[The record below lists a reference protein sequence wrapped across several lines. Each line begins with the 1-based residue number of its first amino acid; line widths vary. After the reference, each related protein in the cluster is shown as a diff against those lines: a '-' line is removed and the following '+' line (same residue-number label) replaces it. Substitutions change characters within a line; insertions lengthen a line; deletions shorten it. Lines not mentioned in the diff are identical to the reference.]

1 MLSLYLALVDTEPG
15 RVLFETIYYNYQQQ
29 MFHVA
34 YQILKDNGLAEDAV
48 QNALLGIAR
57 TVDKLHFEGDKEIRA
72 YVFTSVKR
80 AAFAIKRAEVR
91 HAEIFEEF
99 QLSARTFDDNAFK
112 DFANKEILS
121 KVLELIER
129 LPPLYREVLFYSSV
143 YDMNCALIGELLDRP
158 TATVRK
164 QLSRA
169 RAKLV
174 DMCVKE
180 GIEIEN

>member
-1 MLSLYLALVDTEPG
+1 MLSFYLALVDTEPG

-29 MFHVA
+29 LFHVA

-57 TVDKLHFEGDKEIRA
+57 TVDKVHFENDREIRA
-72 YVFTSVKR
+72 YVFTSAKR
-80 AAFAIKRAEVR
+80 AAFAVKRAEAK
-91 HAEIFEEF
+91 HAEAFEEF
-99 QLSARTFDDNAFK
+99 QLSARTFDNDAFG
-112 DFANKEILS
+112 DCVNKEVLS
-121 KVLELIER
+121 KVLELIEK

-143 YDMNCALIGELLDRP
+143 YDMNCALIGELLGRP

-169 RAKLV
+169 RSKLV
-174 DMCVKE
+174 DMCAKE
-180 GIEIEN
+180 GIELEN